1 MPFAMSD
8 LTRKDETA
16 SKIPAPAKGF
26 GALAGSGGGYSQVL
40 CLPIE
45 IIFWPAYFLTK
56 RIQKKRKEKKEAREA
71 QEAQA
76 ANTSSTADTT
86 EGQDAKGEKEKEAA
100 PTSGEPDPKGVPET
114 PALDPKLEHHPDNPR
129 VCDPDCPA
137 YNKGIPCRI
146 HQRKE
151 PDRPTSPGLLAV

>member
-26 GALAGSGGGYSQVL
+26 GALAGSGGGFAAVA

-76 ANTSSTADTT
+76 ANTSTVDTT
-86 EGQDAKGEKEKEAA
+86 ERQDEKEAA
-100 PTSGEPDPKGVPET
+100 LTSGEPDSKRVPDT

-129 VCDPDCPA
+129 VCDPECPG
-137 YNKGIPCRI
+137 YNKGLPCRI